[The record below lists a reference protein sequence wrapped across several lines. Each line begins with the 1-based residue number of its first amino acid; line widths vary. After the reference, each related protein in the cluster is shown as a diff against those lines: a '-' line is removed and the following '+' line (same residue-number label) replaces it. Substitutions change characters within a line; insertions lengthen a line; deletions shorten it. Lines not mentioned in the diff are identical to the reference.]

1 MTIYKLMA
9 KQEFDVTVVGGGP
22 GGYSTAIRA
31 AQLGF
36 KTAIVEKDRLGG
48 ICLNWGCI
56 PSKSLLKAA
65 EIMHLLKHTKEFG
78 ITSDNIQFDFPAVI
92 KRSRD
97 VADKSDKGVQYLMKK
112 NKIPN
117 FYGFGKIKKEGSG
130 NGGALVVEVS
140 KDGNVI
146 EELVSK
152 NVILATGC
160 RAKSFPGMEI
170 DSKKV
175 LSFLEA
181 IVLDKVPETMTI
193 IGAGAIGVEFAYFFS
208 SFGAKITVVEMLDSL
223 LPLEDKELTDILG
236 REFRK
241 LGINVMTG
249 TKVEEIKVEKVSPNS
264 KAERV
269 KTRVSGKHNEV
280 IESDFALVAVGFAGN
295 VESMGL
301 EDLGVKVEK
310 GFIKVDSDYKT
321 NVDGIYAIGDV
332 NGPPWLAHVASSEGI
347 NCIEKIKGM
356 DVPDIDYTNIPA
368 VTFCQPQVA
377 SLGMTEKEAK
387 EKGIQIRVGRFPFS
401 ASGKGRAVG
410 ETTGLVKVIFDAE
423 YDGLIGAH
431 IIGAEASELI
441 AELTMAKAL
450 EGTHEQIIKVVRAHP
465 TMAEAIMEAVED
477 AYGEAINI

>member
-1 MTIYKLMA
+1 MTLFKLMA
-9 KQEFDVTVVGGGP
+9 KQEFDVTVIGGGP
-22 GGYSTAIRA
+22 GGYTTAIRA

-65 EIMHLLKHTKEFG
+65 ELMHTLKKVKEFG
-78 ITSDNIQFDFPAVI
+78 ITCDNIQFDFPAVI

-117 FYGFGKIKKEGSG
+117 FHGFGKIKKQGSSY
-130 NGGALVVEVS
+130 VVEVS
-140 KDGNVI
+140 KDGKVI
-146 EELVSK
+146 EEIVSK
-152 NVILATGC
+152 HVIIATGSKA
-160 RAKSFPGMEI
+160 RSFPGMEI
-170 DSKKV
+170 DGKNI

-193 IGAGAIGVEFAYFFS
+193 IGAGAIGVEFAYFFNA
-208 SFGAKITVVEMLDSL
+208 FGTKITVVEMLDSL
-223 LPLEDKELTDILG
+223 LPQEDKELTDVLG

-249 TKVEEIKVEKVSPNS
+249 TKVEGIKVEKVSPNS
-264 KAERV
+264 KTEKV
-269 KTRVSGKHNEV
+269 KTTVSGKHNEV
-280 IESDFALVAVGFAGN
+280 IESDLALVAVGFAGN
-295 VESMGL
+295 VEGMGL
-301 EDLGVKVEK
+301 EELGVNVEK

-347 NCIEKIKGM
+347 NCIEKIKGL
-356 DVPDIDYTNIPA
+356 DVPDIDYTCIPA

-377 SLGMTEKEAK
+377 SLGMTEQQAK
-387 EKGIQIRVGRFPFS
+387 EKGIKIKVGRFPFS

-410 ETTGLVKVIFDAE
+410 ETVGLVKVIFDAE

-450 EGTHEQIIKVVRAHP
+450 EGTHEQIIKAVRAHP
-465 TMAEAIMEAVED
+465 TLAEAIMEASAD